1 MTQDTKYPQPSLI
14 NPFELFKMNPSFG
27 LKNTHKKS
35 KEPKQL
41 SFTFLFLLCSL
52 FLSFCVLNNQLIE
65 NWKLHG
71 MANETQPQSHNNF
84 RSYQRKSN

>member
-41 SFTFLFLLCSL
+41 SFTFLFLLCSQQ
-52 FLSFCVLNNQLIE
+52 QLIE

>member
-41 SFTFLFLLCSL
+41 SFTFLFLLCS
-52 FLSFCVLNNQLIE
+52 QQPIDR
-65 NWKLHG
+65 KLETARHG
-71 MANETQPQSHNNF
+71 Q
-84 RSYQRKSN
+84 